1 MYALSFFQDNNRT
14 QMQDYDRHKELENES
29 IARLLW
35 RYSLPAIVGT
45 LVNSLYNVVDRI
57 YIGQGAGPMAIAG
70 LALTFPIMNILGA
83 CGMLIGQ
90 GAATQ
95 VSLFLGRH
103 DNRTANNILGN
114 AVVMDLMMF
123 AVVSTVMYIFLD
135 EILILLGGTE
145 EIIPYAHE
153 YMQVILP
160 FHVITSMSFSTN
172 NIMRASGYPRKAMWT
187 LVIGAVLN
195 VVLDPIFIF
204 GFDMG
209 IRGAAIATVISMTVS
224 CAWVM
229 IHFADSR
236 HTVHLSLKD
245 MRLRWSTMLKILA
258 IGLSPFFLQVGIS
271 LVNIVM
277 NHTLRIYGGAMAIG
291 AFGIVSTFATLIIT
305 SIVGLNQGMQP
316 IIGYNYG
323 FRRPDRVR
331 KTLRYGII
339 AATAITTL
347 GWLCGELFPRQMAL
361 CFNNDPE
368 LTALTAHAIR
378 IFMCVHM
385 FVGAQIVI
393 TNYFQSIGKAGISI
407 FLSLTRQIIFLVPC
421 LLILPPIFGL
431 DGAWM
436 AQPAANVLA
445 FAVSALMLR
454 RELRRETYTYQP

>member
-271 LVNIVM
+271 LVNIESTEHNICITVFR
-277 NHTLRIYGGAMAIG
+277 HSIKTL
-291 AFGIVSTFATLIIT
+291 VSFDR
-305 SIVGLNQGMQP
+305 SV
-316 IIGYNYG
+316 IIGINEGDVFTCGDIEARVACVAEAAVLFVHDFYSRVFLCVFVTQLRAIVWRAIVNHNYLNVIQSLIKQRLHATVEILLYVVNWNNYTN
-323 FRRPDRVR
+323 FRH
-331 KTLRYGII
+331 G
-339 AATAITTL
+339 
-347 GWLCGELFPRQMAL
+347 
-361 CFNNDPE
+361 
-368 LTALTAHAIR
+368 
-378 IFMCVHM
+378 
-385 FVGAQIVI
+385 
-393 TNYFQSIGKAGISI
+393 
-407 FLSLTRQIIFLVPC
+407 
-421 LLILPPIFGL
+421 
-431 DGAWM
+431 
-436 AQPAANVLA
+436 
-445 FAVSALMLR
+445 
-454 RELRRETYTYQP
+454 